1 MITGGRTKAGMMVP
15 FCVLLRMRTNKQE
28 SYPRLNVTLLMEIF
42 LYLREFT
49 FQEGK
54 KGLDERKWA
63 SSFFFVPQCELENI
77 FGEQHNM
84 LDNTCFMEMDGAY

>member
-1 MITGGRTKAGMMVP
+1 MMVP

-54 KGLDERKWA
+54 KGLDERK
-63 SSFFFVPQCELENI
+63 
-77 FGEQHNM
+77 
-84 LDNTCFMEMDGAY
+84 